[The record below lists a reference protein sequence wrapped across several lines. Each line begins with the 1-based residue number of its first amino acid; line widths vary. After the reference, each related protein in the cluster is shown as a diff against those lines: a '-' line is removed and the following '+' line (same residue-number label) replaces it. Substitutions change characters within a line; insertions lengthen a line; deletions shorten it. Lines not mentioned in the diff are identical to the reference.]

1 MKAIVY
7 TQHGGSEVVRMQEM
21 PTPTIGPGD
30 VLVRVR
36 AAALNHIDLW
46 VRQGLPR
53 LHLAFPHIPGADGA
67 GVVEAVG
74 SAVTRVRPGEE
85 VLLSPGVSCGVC
97 PSCVAGQDNLCDRY
111 SILGEHRH
119 GTYAEF
125 VNVPEANILPKPEQL
140 TFQEAASMPLVFL
153 TAWNML
159 VTNARL
165 RVGETVLI
173 WGAGSGV
180 GSAGIQISKLFGA
193 YVIAVS
199 GSRWKLDK
207 AMALG
212 ADVGI
217 DYREADVLEEVRRL
231 TGKRGV
237 DVVFDHVGA
246 ATWQTGIKAL
256 TRGGRLVTCG
266 ATAGAEAPT
275 DIRYI
280 FGRRLSIYGTWM
292 GAKGELLD
300 LMRAVE
306 SGRLKPV
313 VHQVFPWQEAA
324 QALAVMERREH
335 FGKIVLGV
343 SGQAE

>member
-7 TQHGGSEVVRMQEM
+7 TQHGGREVVRMQEM
-21 PTPTIGPGD
+21 STPFVGPGE

-53 LHLAFPHIPGADGA
+53 LRLSFPHIPGADAA
-67 GVVEAVG
+67 GVVESVG
-74 SAVTRVRPGEE
+74 AAVTRVRPGEE
-85 VLLSPGVSCGVC
+85 VMLSPGVSCGVC
-97 PSCVAGQDNLCDRY
+97 QYCVAGQDNLCDRN

-125 VNVPEANILPKPEQL
+125 VSVPEANILPKPSHL
-140 TFQEAASMPLVFL
+140 TFEDAASMPLVFL

-180 GSAGIQISKLFGA
+180 GSAGIQIAKLFGA
-193 YVIAVS
+193 RVIVVA
-199 GSRWKLDK
+199 GSRWKVDK
-207 AMALG
+207 AAALG
-212 ADVGI
+212 ADAGI
-217 DYREADVLEEVRRL
+217 DYGEADVLEEVRRL

-246 ATWQTGIKAL
+246 ATWQTSIKAL
-256 TRGGRLVTCG
+256 MKGGRLVTCG

-275 DIRYI
+275 DLRYV

-292 GAKGELLD
+292 GSKGELYD

-306 SGRLKPV
+306 AGRLRPV
-313 VHQVFPWQEAA
+313 VYQVFPWEEAVHA
-324 QALAVMERREH
+324 QDVMERSEH
-335 FGKIVLGV
+335 FGKLVLTV
-343 SGQAE
+343 T

>member
-1 MKAIVY
+1 
-7 TQHGGSEVVRMQEM
+7 MQEM
-21 PTPTIGPGD
+21 PTPSVGPSD

-53 LHLAFPHIPGADGA
+53 LRLTFPHIPGADGA

-74 SAVTRVRPGEE
+74 SAVRRVRPGDQV
-85 VLLSPGVSCGVC
+85 VLAPGVSDGVC
-97 PSCVAGQDNLCDRY
+97 PYCVAGVDNLCERF

-119 GTYAEF
+119 GTFAEF
-125 VNVPEANILPKPEQL
+125 VDVPEANILPKPDNL
-140 TFQEAASMPLVFL
+140 TFEEAASMPLVFL
-153 TAWNML
+153 TSWNML

-165 RVGETVLI
+165 RLGETVLI

-180 GSAGIQISKLFGA
+180 GSAGVQIAKLLGA
-193 YVIAVS
+193 RVIAVA

-207 AMALG
+207 AAELG
-212 ADVGI
+212 ADAGI
-217 DYREADVLEEVRRL
+217 DHREADVLEEVRRL

-246 ATWQTGIKAL
+246 ATWQTSIKAL
-256 TRGGRLVTCG
+256 ARGGRLVTCG
-266 ATAGAEAPT
+266 ATVGAEAPT

-280 FGRRLSIYGTWM
+280 FGRRLSIHGTWI
-292 GAKGELLD
+292 GSKGELHD

-306 SGRLKPV
+306 AGRLRPV
-313 VHQVFPWQEAA
+313 VHQVFPWQEAVHA
-324 QALAVMERREH
+324 QAVMERSAH
-335 FGKIVLGV
+335 FGKLVLRMT
-343 SGQAE
+343 SEAS